1 MMYSGAVKK
10 PLTHLF
16 AIALCLISCD
26 ASSDAPAETR
36 APTKPSAPA
45 KPTATG
51 GPSRAYLRAAASS
64 VVAVG
69 DLHGDLEQTR
79 KVLRLAGAIDAN
91 DHWSGGKLVLVQT
104 GDEIDR
110 GDDDRA
116 VLDLIERLKHEAK
129 AAGGAVIALS
139 GNHELMNVTQDFRY
153 VSEGSVSAF
162 ESAGGRLAAF
172 RPGGPY
178 ARMLAERPVVV
189 QVGDT
194 VFVHGG
200 VLEKHVNYGLSRI
213 NDEVRAFML
222 GERPDLTPV
231 VAAEDSP
238 VWTRVYSGVPEP
250 ACEELTRVLTALKAK
265 RMVVGHTPQPTGVN
279 AACDG
284 RVWRIDVGLA
294 RHYGGP
300 VQALQIKDGQAK
312 PLTAAN

>member
-1 MMYSGAVKK
+1 M
-10 PLTHLF
+10 L
-16 AIALCLISCD
+16 SCE
-26 ASSDAPAETR
+26 ASSQAPAQTR
-36 APTKPSAPA
+36 SEAPKPPPA
-45 KPTATG
+45 AKTVALQGAT
-51 GPSRAYLRAAASS
+51 SFKKAAVSS
-64 VVAVG
+64 LVAVG

-79 KVLRLAGAIDAN
+79 KVLRLAGAIDAS

-116 VLDLIERLKHEAK
+116 VLDLMERLKREAK

-153 VSEGSVSAF
+153 VAEGSVSAF
-162 ESAGGRLAAF
+162 ESAGGRIAAF
-172 RPGGPY
+172 RPGGTY

-200 VLEKHVNYGLSRI
+200 VLQKHVNYGLQRI

-222 GERPDLTPV
+222 GERPELTPV

-238 VWTRVYSGVPEP
+238 LWTRVYSGVPEP
-250 ACEELTRVLTALKAK
+250 ACEELAQVLSALNAK

-312 PLTAAN
+312 PLSAAN